1 MGGTEIASLYAK
13 VGADIS
19 EFSKEMDKVKG
30 EVNGFGKTADLIGNG
45 AKLAIGV
52 GAAAIG
58 GLAAGIGMATSA
70 AADMEQAIADIAAT
84 MNLTTEETGKL
95 NGLITDLGLDPTLK
109 VSAVEAADAI
119 GMLGKNGLTM
129 TQIMDGAAKSS
140 ILLANA
146 TNDDFAMAADV
157 ATDVMQQFNIDAAD
171 MQSAVDG
178 IIGVTQQS
186 KFGIED
192 YGLAIAQAG
201 GVAGSVGVSFDD
213 FNAVITATSSSFAS
227 GSDAGTSFKT
237 FLQRLVPS
245 SKPAKEL
252 MSELGLLTDESG
264 NAFFDASGNMKSM
277 AEIAGLL
284 ADATSGLSEEQKIAA
299 FSTIFG
305 TDAMRTAFGL
315 ANAGTDTINQLK
327 AAIGNVSAEEA
338 AATRM
343 DTFAGSLEIFS
354 GVMETVTIQIG
365 QAFLPVARGIVE
377 WATSLA
383 QTYGPDVIAWFGQLA
398 AQLTTAADWV
408 QKFLADGI
416 TLGDWV
422 SNLPAPLQTVIAAVN
437 GFIAAVS
444 TLLQPLID
452 AARQFFD
459 WTDALWG
466 LAAVLAVAFGPG
478 IIAAITGFVTAFAP
492 VIGLFAAV
500 ALAVAALRF
509 AWEQDWGGIQ
519 AKTQAV
525 VGYLTNLFGPFL
537 ETITQFGGEALGEIV
552 AWVTGAGTE
561 FSALSAIWQSA
572 KDTAGRFW
580 SDLVGFVTNNWRG
593 WVAAIGQWAEAAWQ
607 WIVEAV
613 PIALQ
618 KLGEWSM
625 AVIRWVGD
633 KLPDFLAMVFR
644 WGTALYEW
652 IGDVIPKAI
661 DGLAS
666 FVKSLRGKGEGEGQ
680 SALGSMVSGWAKT
693 LWEWITKDLIPT
705 VGPEFM
711 KFVKAMGQYGLE
723 MVRALGNLAAQLGLL
738 LWEWIAD
745 VTPVAVQKLAEWG
758 AALWAWLQAN
768 WPDWMRRLAQW
779 GQAAWQWIVDV
790 TPMVVQKLSEWGRA
804 VWEWVQ
810 NNAPGWVRQLGTWAK
825 ALWEWIVDSWP
836 TVRDKLGEWARDLW
850 QWVKETAPRVGDW
863 FWQMGTDLLQGL
875 WNGIKSAWSGMIGW
889 FRDAWE
895 GLKRSFK
902 NFFGIASPSK
912 LFMEYG
918 RNIGEGFNLGV
929 EASMLDTPQVLTEA
943 VLGGAPTGST
953 TYNTSTANTFN
964 LNYAGGGSGTAADLR
979 DEVTRLAMLY
989 AA

>member
-19 EFSKEMDKVKG
+19 EFTKEMDKVKG
-30 EVNGFGKTADLIGNG
+30 QVNGFEKTASLIGNG
-45 AKLAIGV
+45 AKLAIGA

-58 GLAAGIGMATSA
+58 GLAAGIGIATNA
-70 AADMEQAIADIAAT
+70 AADMEQAIADISAS
-84 MNLTTEETGKL
+84 MNLTSEETGKL

-146 TNDDFAMAADV
+146 TNDDFALAADV
-157 ATDVMQQFNIDAAD
+157 ATGVMQQFNIDAAD
-171 MQSAVDG
+171 MGRAVDG

-192 YGLAIAQAG
+192 YSLAIAQAG

-237 FLQRLVPS
+237 FLQRLVPAS
-245 SKPAKEL
+245 GPAEDA
-252 MSELGLLTDESG
+252 MMQLGLLTEEGG
-264 NAFFDASGNMKSM
+264 NAFFSATGEMKSM

-284 ADATSGLSEEQKIAA
+284 SDATAGLSEETKIAA

-315 ANAGTDTINQLK
+315 ANAGADTINQLK
-327 AAIGNVSAEEA
+327 ETIGNVSAEEA

-408 QKFLADGI
+408 QKFLMDGI

-422 SNLPAPLQTVIAAVN
+422 SNLPAPLQTVIAGIN
-437 GFIAAVS
+437 GFITAVS

-478 IIAAITGFVTAFAP
+478 IIAAISGFVTAFAP

-500 ALAVAALRF
+500 ALAVAGLRY

-525 VGYLTNLFGPFL
+525 VDYLTNLFGPFL
-537 ETITQFGGEALGEIV
+537 ETITTFGGEALGEIV
-552 AWVTGAGTE
+552 AWVTGTGTE
-561 FSALSAIWQSA
+561 FSALSTIWQSA

-580 SDLVGFVTNNWRG
+580 NDLVGFVTNNWRG
-593 WVAAIGQWAEAAWQ
+593 WVEAIGQWAEAAWT
-607 WIVEAV
+607 WIVAAV

-644 WGTALYEW
+644 WGAALYEW
-652 IGDVIPKAI
+652 IGDVVPKAI
-661 DGLAS
+661 NGLAA
-666 FVKSLRGKGEGEGQ
+666 FIASLRGEGESSGV
-680 SALGSMVSGWAKT
+680 SAFNNMAGGWAKT

-711 KFVKAMGQYGLE
+711 KFVSAMGRYGLE
-723 MVRALGNLAAQLGLL
+723 LLKAIGNLAMQLGLL
-738 LWEWIAD
+738 LWDWIVD
-745 VTPVAVQKLAEWG
+745 VTPTAVQKLGEWG
-758 AALWAWLQAN
+758 AALWGWIETH

-790 TPMVVQKLSEWGRA
+790 TPVVVQKLSEWGRA
-804 VWEWVQ
+804 LWDWVQ
-810 NNAPGWVRQLGTWAK
+810 DNAPGWMRQLGTWAK
-825 ALWEWIVDSWP
+825 GLWEWIVDSWP
-836 TVRDKLGEWARDLW
+836 TVRDKLSQWARDLW
-850 QWVKETAPRVGDW
+850 QWIKETAPRVGDW

-875 WNGIKSAWSGMIGW
+875 WNGIKAGWSNMVGW
-889 FRDAWE
+889 FQDAWE
-895 GLKRSFK
+895 GLKRNFK

-912 LFMEYG
+912 VFMEYG

-929 EASMLDTPQVLTEA
+929 NASMMDTPQVLTEA
-943 VLGGAPTGST
+943 VLGGTTAAGV

-964 LNYAGGGSGTAADLR
+964 LSYAGSGTNNAADLR
-979 DEVTRLAMLY
+979 NEVTRLAMLY